1 VPVEP
6 DNRRGEVRAQHATT
20 HGPDGGIW
28 HLISLI
34 CRVSSRPPDL
44 PALISETMEKTNL
57 SAEMA
62 AASAEA
68 ARVVGN
74 VPQNAL
80 NARTPCDDW
89 DLRTLLNHTIL
100 WTSYSAE
107 RRAHGESVA
116 EDLMNKD
123 FTADPGFREDYARQI
138 GKAVTAWSAPEAWT
152 GTRNVMGDATP
163 AADVGAM
170 LLMETAL
177 HGWDV
182 ARATGQEFRTDE
194 QTAKALED
202 IVQAQ
207 AELFRKYQG
216 FADAVE
222 PAENATAFEHALTLS
237 GRDPNWKPAS

>member
-1 VPVEP
+1 
-6 DNRRGEVRAQHATT
+6 
-20 HGPDGGIW
+20 
-28 HLISLI
+28 
-34 CRVSSRPPDL
+34 
-44 PALISETMEKTNL
+44 MEKKNL

-74 VPQNAL
+74 VPHNAL
-80 NARTPCDDW
+80 DTPTPCGDW

-123 FTADPGFREDYARQI
+123 FTADPGFREDYAQQI
-138 GKAVTAWSAPEAWT
+138 DKAVTAWSAPPAWE
-152 GTRNVMGDATP
+152 GDLNVMGDATP

-182 ARATGQEFRTDE
+182 ARATGQEFTADE
-194 QTAKALED
+194 PTAAALED

-222 PAENATAFEHALTLS
+222 PPEDATAFERALTLS
-237 GRDPNWKPAS
+237 GRDPDWTPANKT

>member
-1 VPVEP
+1 M
-6 DNRRGEVRAQHATT
+6 
-20 HGPDGGIW
+20 
-28 HLISLI
+28 
-34 CRVSSRPPDL
+34 
-44 PALISETMEKTNL
+44 ETKNL

-62 AASAEA
+62 AAAAEA

-74 VPQNAL
+74 VPAGTL
-80 NARTPCDDW
+80 GEPTPCGDW

-107 RRAHGESVA
+107 RRAHGESVG
-116 EDLMNKD
+116 EELMNRD
-123 FTADPGFREDYARQI
+123 FAADPGFREDYAQQI
-138 GKAVTAWSAPEAWT
+138 NKAVQAWSDPQAWA
-152 GTRNVMGDATP
+152 GTRNVMGAATP

-182 ARATGQEFRTDE
+182 ATATGQEFNVDD
-194 QTAKALED
+194 QTASALED

-222 PAENATAFEHALTLS
+222 PPPNATAFERALTLS
-237 GRDPNWKPAS
+237 GRDPGWKTT

>member
-1 VPVEP
+1 
-6 DNRRGEVRAQHATT
+6 
-20 HGPDGGIW
+20 
-28 HLISLI
+28 
-34 CRVSSRPPDL
+34 
-44 PALISETMEKTNL
+44 MEKTNL

-62 AASAEA
+62 DAAAET
-68 ARVVGN
+68 ARVVQG
-74 VPQNAL
+74 VPETKSL
-80 NARTPCDDW
+80 DDPSGCGDW

-123 FTADPGFREDYARQI
+123 FTADPGFREDYAQQI
-138 GKAVTAWSAPEAWT
+138 DKAVTAWSAPEAWT

-182 ARATGQEFRTDE
+182 ARATGQQFSVDDT
-194 QTAKALED
+194 TASALED

-222 PAENATAFEHALTLS
+222 PPENATAFERALTLS
-237 GRDPNWKPAS
+237 GRDPNWKATS

>member
-1 VPVEP
+1 
-6 DNRRGEVRAQHATT
+6 
-20 HGPDGGIW
+20 
-28 HLISLI
+28 
-34 CRVSSRPPDL
+34 
-44 PALISETMEKTNL
+44 MEKKNL

-68 ARVVGN
+68 ARVVGH
-74 VPQNAL
+74 VPQKAL
-80 NARTPCDDW
+80 DTPTPCGDW
-89 DLRTLLNHTIL
+89 DLRALLNHTIL

-138 GKAVTAWSAPEAWT
+138 GKAVTAWSAPEAWA

-194 QTAKALED
+194 QTATALED

-222 PAENATAFEHALTLS
+222 PPKNATAFDRALTLS
-237 GRDPNWKPAS
+237 GRDPNWRPAS

>member
-1 VPVEP
+1 
-6 DNRRGEVRAQHATT
+6 
-20 HGPDGGIW
+20 
-28 HLISLI
+28 
-34 CRVSSRPPDL
+34 
-44 PALISETMEKTNL
+44 MEKKNL

-62 AASAEA
+62 AAAAEA
-68 ARVVGN
+68 ARVVNG
-74 VPQNAL
+74 VPEGTLSAP
-80 NARTPCDDW
+80 TPCGEW

-123 FTADPGFREDYARQI
+123 FTADPGFREDYTRQI
-138 GKAVTAWSAPEAWT
+138 GQAVRAWSEPNAWE
-152 GTRNVMGDATP
+152 GELGVMGDATP

-182 ARATGQEFRTDE
+182 ARATGQVFAAADP
-194 QTAKALED
+194 TAEALED

-216 FADAVE
+216 FADAIE
-222 PAENATAFEHALTLS
+222 PPAGASTFERALALS
-237 GRDPNWKPAS
+237 GRDPGWKPASQE

>member
-1 VPVEP
+1 
-6 DNRRGEVRAQHATT
+6 
-20 HGPDGGIW
+20 
-28 HLISLI
+28 
-34 CRVSSRPPDL
+34 
-44 PALISETMEKTNL
+44 MEKKNL
-57 SAEMA
+57 SVEMA
-62 AASAEA
+62 AAAAEA
-68 ARVVGN
+68 ARVVNG
-74 VPQNAL
+74 VPEGTL
-80 NARTPCDDW
+80 NAPTPCGDW

-123 FTADPGFREDYARQI
+123 FTAGPGFREDYARQI
-138 GKAVTAWSAPEAWT
+138 GKAVTAWSDPKAWQ
-152 GTRNVMGDATP
+152 GELGVMGDATP

-170 LLMETAL
+170 LLMEMAL

-182 ARATGQEFRTDE
+182 ARATSQEFNADDD
-194 QTAKALED
+194 TAAALED

-222 PAENATAFEHALTLS
+222 PPRNATAFERALTLS
-237 GRDPNWKPAS
+237 GRDPAWKPAS

>member
-1 VPVEP
+1 
-6 DNRRGEVRAQHATT
+6 
-20 HGPDGGIW
+20 
-28 HLISLI
+28 
-34 CRVSSRPPDL
+34 
-44 PALISETMEKTNL
+44 MEKKNL

-74 VPQNAL
+74 VPHNAL
-80 NARTPCDDW
+80 DAPTPCGDW

-138 GKAVTAWSAPEAWT
+138 SKAVQAWSAPEAWA

-182 ARATGQEFRTDE
+182 ARATGQEFTTDE
-194 QTAKALED
+194 QTARALED

-216 FADAVE
+216 FADALE
-222 PAENATAFEHALTLS
+222 PAPDATAFERALTLS
-237 GRDPNWKPAS
+237 GRDPDWKPAS

>member
-1 VPVEP
+1 
-6 DNRRGEVRAQHATT
+6 
-20 HGPDGGIW
+20 
-28 HLISLI
+28 
-34 CRVSSRPPDL
+34 
-44 PALISETMEKTNL
+44 MEKKNL

-62 AASAEA
+62 AVSAEA

-74 VPQNAL
+74 VPPSAL
-80 NARTPCDDW
+80 DTPTPCGDW

-138 GKAVTAWSAPEAWT
+138 GKAVQAWSAPEAWA

-182 ARATGQEFRTDE
+182 ARATGQQFRTDE
-194 QTAKALED
+194 QTAEALED

-222 PAENATAFEHALTLS
+222 PPRNATAFERALTLS

>member
-1 VPVEP
+1 
-6 DNRRGEVRAQHATT
+6 
-20 HGPDGGIW
+20 
-28 HLISLI
+28 
-34 CRVSSRPPDL
+34 
-44 PALISETMEKTNL
+44 MEKTNL

-62 AASAEA
+62 DAAAET
-68 ARVVGN
+68 ARVVQG
-74 VPQNAL
+74 VPETKNLDDPAG
-80 NARTPCDDW
+80 CGDW

-138 GKAVTAWSAPEAWT
+138 GKAVTAWSAPQAWE
-152 GTRNVMGDATP
+152 GKLNVMGDATP

-194 QTAKALED
+194 QTATALED

-222 PAENATAFEHALTLS
+222 PPENATAFERALTLS
-237 GRDPNWKPAS
+237 GRDPGWKPAS

>member
-1 VPVEP
+1 
-6 DNRRGEVRAQHATT
+6 
-20 HGPDGGIW
+20 
-28 HLISLI
+28 
-34 CRVSSRPPDL
+34 
-44 PALISETMEKTNL
+44 
-57 SAEMA
+57 MA
-62 AASAEA
+62 AAAAEA
-68 ARVVGN
+68 ARVVNG
-74 VPQNAL
+74 VPEGTL
-80 NARTPCDDW
+80 NAPTPCGDW

-138 GKAVTAWSAPEAWT
+138 GRPSKH
-152 GTRNVMGDATP
+152 GQTRKPGQARCNVMGDATP

-170 LLMETAL
+170 LLMEMAL

-182 ARATGQEFRTDE
+182 ARATGQEFSADDT
-194 QTAKALED
+194 TAKALED

-216 FADAVE
+216 FADAIE
-222 PAENATAFEHALTLS
+222 PPA
-237 GRDPNWKPAS
+237 GRYRLRTRADPVRPRPELEASS